1 MQNSAKVPISV
12 ITRIFQSTERN
23 AKHCKMVKKVAKKN
37 GDLISTLRHLQD
49 IVMRILKTCSEC
61 GKSFVASKMTNKYC
75 SRQCANVVKRR
86 NESIRKGKLKE
97 ESKSEEQNVKIQEL
111 YLKPFLT
118 PKEVSV
124 LLGVCLTTVYRYF
137 YSGTIKAVRIRQR
150 TFIRREDLD
159 KFFEDSSSYRKRN
172 NQKADKNE
180 YYTLREIMEKYKI
193 GRKAVWGRCDRLG
206 IPKVYIG
213 RNTFFS
219 KIAVDSKFGGVH
231 EDINL
236 DDYYT
241 INDLIK
247 LLGMTRKN
255 VLSFV
260 CRNKIPREKRGN
272 NVYYSKLHID
282 CFKRKGEGP
291 DPDWYTY
298 PEISERYG
306 FTKDQ
311 ISYTLKSYDIRTEK
325 RGKFTMIYRTDFD
338 KVAAKRLEGA
348 ERIQHVD
355 GTSSIVMQSMP
366 KERTC
371 PPTPE
376 GYYSTE
382 EVADMFKSSHRYV
395 GVITRQHE
403 IPKIALKGFNFYEK
417 SSIDLLYNQKNKF
430 ADITDWITPEEMRST
445 FKMSECASRS
455 FIKRHK
461 IPAKVE
467 YGKTYYSKQ
476 HIIDVKES
484 NFEGRDRYYDI
495 DEASE
500 KYKISKDVVRYYVKH
515 YNITNIRHGKFVY
528 IKRDE
533 FDRIVK
539 ERQKIRLEKNNIE
552 IIKK

>member
-1 MQNSAKVPISV
+1 
-12 ITRIFQSTERN
+12 
-23 AKHCKMVKKVAKKN
+23 
-37 GDLISTLRHLQD
+37 
-49 IVMRILKTCSEC
+49 
-61 GKSFVASKMTNKYC
+61 
-75 SRQCANVVKRR
+75 
-86 NESIRKGKLKE
+86 
-97 ESKSEEQNVKIQEL
+97 
-111 YLKPFLT
+111 
-118 PKEVSV
+118 
-124 LLGVCLTTVYRYF
+124 
-137 YSGTIKAVRIRQR
+137 
-150 TFIRREDLD
+150 
-159 KFFEDSSSYRKRN
+159 
-172 NQKADKNE
+172 
-180 YYTLREIMEKYKI
+180 
-193 GRKAVWGRCDRLG
+193 
-206 IPKVYIG
+206 
-213 RNTFFS
+213 
-219 KIAVDSKFGGVH
+219 
-231 EDINL
+231 
-236 DDYYT
+236 
-241 INDLIK
+241 
-247 LLGMTRKN
+247 
-255 VLSFV
+255 
-260 CRNKIPREKRGN
+260 
-272 NVYYSKLHID
+272 
-282 CFKRKGEGP
+282 
-291 DPDWYTY
+291 
-298 PEISERYG
+298 
-306 FTKDQ
+306 
-311 ISYTLKSYDIRTEK
+311 
-325 RGKFTMIYRTDFD
+325 
-338 KVAAKRLEGA
+338 
-348 ERIQHVD
+348 
-355 GTSSIVMQSMP
+355 MQSIP

-382 EVADMFKSSHRYV
+382 EAADMFKSSHRYV

-552 IIKK
+552 NIKK